1 MPTISV
7 NSGDIL
13 SIAPVI
19 VLSIFGIYLVLQGIF
34 APRLHRLTLP
44 YLGLVGIGVAMT
56 ANFLLLGKTE
66 TTFSGM
72 IRVDSI
78 TVVLNFIFLTTAA
91 LSLLLTTSYSD
102 QVKIEFIEF
111 APLMLFATVGMMLM
125 GSAASLMIIFLG
137 LETMSIALYVLA
149 GFRRHN
155 RRSLESA
162 LKYFLLGA
170 FATGF
175 LLYGIALTYG
185 AVGTTELQKITEF
198 IAKDPLHPS
207 ALLVF
212 GIGLIIVG
220 FGFKVALVP
229 FHMWTPDVYEGAPMP
244 VTAYMAVGAK
254 AAGFAAIIR
263 VLSIA
268 AIQISYDWT
277 QILWILAV
285 LTMTTGNI
293 IALVQDNIKRMLA
306 YSSIA
311 HAGYIL
317 MGVVAGNDLSVRA
330 ILFYLIAYMFMNLG
344 AFAVASIV
352 SGNEE
357 RRVKIEYFS
366 GLGFSRPI
374 LGLAMAVCMFSLAG
388 LPPTAGFMGKFY
400 LFSAALK
407 SGYLWL
413 VIFGVINSLISVYYY
428 LRVVVAMYMQD
439 PVDQKAIPQLAPGV
453 GLVILAAILGIFYLG
468 LFPNAMLSLL
478 Q

>member
-44 YLGLVGIGVAMT
+44 YLGLIGIGVAMA

-137 LETMSIALYVLA
+137 LETMSIALYVMA

-207 ALLVF
+207 SLLLF
-212 GIGLIIVG
+212 GFGLIIVG

-268 AIQISYDWT
+268 ANQISYDWT
-277 QILWILAV
+277 PVLWVLAV

-317 MGVVAGNDLSVRA
+317 MGVVAGNDMSVRA

-344 AFAVASIV
+344 AFAVASVV

-357 RRVKIEYFS
+357 RRTKIEYFS

-374 LGLAMAVCMFSLAG
+374 LGLTMAVSMFSLAG

-428 LRVVVAMYMQD
+428 LRVVVAMYMQE
-439 PVDQKAIPQLAPGV
+439 PLDQKTIPELAPGV
-453 GLVILAAILGIFYLG
+453 GLVILAAVLGIFYLG
-468 LFPNAMLSLL
+468 LFPNVMFSWLR
-478 Q
+478 